1 MTSSLWLTT
10 RIGAV
15 CAVSTL
21 VATKWISS
29 GSLNRYNLPFGT
41 TDSTLI
47 FRVHATG
54 KGNAQRQSNCANHA
68 RRDPPVLESHIRRLR
83 ALRCMT
89 HFPPFP
95 SPSPPKKRGSFLLY
109 PLQSS
114 KVATKKR
121 VHIYRTTSATYSW
134 NLRPS
139 FSIPHTRIPSLISKA
154 ILSGHFEVIDD
165 TLVSAPMRRS

>member
-10 RIGAV
+10 RIGAI
-15 CAVSTL
+15 CAVSAL

-54 KGNAQRQSNCANHA
+54 KGNAQRQSNGANHA
-68 RRDPPVLESHIRRLR
+68 RRDPPVLESHTRRLR

-95 SPSPPKKRGSFLLY
+95 SPPPQKKEVPSCFIPCNQAGLRRKKESIYIAQQVRLTHRTCVLHS
-109 PLQSS
+109 QS
-114 KVATKKR
+114 
-121 VHIYRTTSATYSW
+121 HIQESRA
-134 NLRPS
+134 
-139 FSIPHTRIPSLISKA
+139 
-154 ILSGHFEVIDD
+154 
-165 TLVSAPMRRS
+165 